1 METVVIV
8 NSKEAACGVHQ
19 YGRRVACVA
28 QESTRYN
35 FVYVEVDSREEFV
48 AILPELNPVAVIYN
62 WHPSTMTW
70 LNSSITNGP
79 KQLILFHE
87 HMIDGFDGYIHTDPS
102 IIENGKDFVVGRP
115 LFEYTGVH
123 QVNAIPVI
131 GTFGFGFVNKGFTRL
146 AEMVVK
152 EFDVALLRMHVP
164 SAKFG
169 DENGDTARLLV
180 RQCCEI
186 TAGSGVRVEA
196 SHDFKS
202 DYGLLDWLACNSLN
216 AFLYD
221 EMCERGIASV
231 IDYALS
237 VKRPVAISD
246 TRMFRHI
253 KDVSPEITIEKAGS
267 LRAIL
272 KGGTAPLEK
281 FYAVWS
287 RENVMN
293 DYERVV
299 SCVIE

>member
-1 METVVIV
+1 MQTVVIV

-19 YGRRVACVA
+19 YGRRVACVT
-28 QESTRYN
+28 QKSTRYH
-35 FVYVEVDSREEFV
+35 FAYVEVSSREEFV
-48 AILPELNPVAVIYN
+48 ARLPELNPVAVIYN

-70 LNSSITNGP
+70 LNSSITSGP

-87 HMIDGFDGYIHTDPS
+87 HMIEGFDGYIHTDPG
-102 IIENGKDFVVGRP
+102 IVENGKDFVVGRP
-115 LFEYTGVH
+115 LFEYTEAH
-123 QVNAIPVI
+123 PVNTTPVI

-152 EFDVALLRMHVP
+152 EFGVALLRMHVP

-180 RQCCEI
+180 RECCEI

-202 DYGLLDWLACNSLN
+202 DFGLLDWLAGNSLN

-221 EMCERGIASV
+221 DMYGRGIASV
-231 IDYALS
+231 LDYALS
-237 VKRPVAISD
+237 VRRPIAISD
-246 TRMFRHI
+246 TCMFRHI
-253 KDVSPEITIEKAGS
+253 KDASPEITIEKAGS
-267 LRAIL
+267 LSAIL

-281 FYAVWS
+281 FYALWS
-287 RENVMN
+287 RENVMR

-299 SCVIE
+299 NCVIE